1 MSVTTPTAPAAFE
14 KTAHGPLG
22 RMQGSQGGRH
32 RRSLRGRIV
41 SGLLSH
47 GGWSLVVATTGV
59 SGLNFLFHVLISR
72 LLGPSQ
78 YGAFNAVLNVIA
90 VLAVPL
96 GAVQLAVT
104 HAVVSGAGKER
115 ISLRRLTVKAM
126 LWGAGAMVAVGLASP
141 LIDGFLNL
149 KSPSAN
155 LGIAVWIPLAVVA
168 AVLQGAL
175 LGELRFVPVAVASF
189 IGGGALRLATGA
201 LLVSAGFGLVGAV
214 AATVIGQAFT
224 TAALLLVARREVFA
238 RRLDSI
244 RISLRDAV
252 LSIAALAGY
261 TTLTGIDVF
270 LARHFLAPV
279 AAGFY
284 AAAATAGHIAM
295 FLPGALVTV
304 AYPRLISAGRT
315 GISVGKTLT
324 GTVGLVTAIGLA
336 AFAVLAVM
344 PGVVVDVLFGPKYA
358 AAASIVGIIGLVSVF
373 LGIISVLTYFHV
385 ARRSVAALYS
395 WAGVA
400 LVWVLVAV
408 LHGGMKTIA
417 VCMLAAS
424 GSVLVAVSLPA
435 LAAVVWPVSRA
446 ALQTDGA
453 VELPPAEI
461 DLTLVIPFYNP
472 GSRLAAHVRAV
483 VGVLRAEQVTFEV
496 IAVSDG
502 STDGSPSS
510 IAGIG
515 QVRIVELAKNQGKGA
530 ALRVGL
536 AQGRGRYLGFI
547 DCDGDIPARQLSHF
561 LAAVRAGDPDVVL
574 GAKSHPDSDVVYPPL
589 RRLYSFG
596 YQQLTRL
603 LFWLPTRDT
612 QTGIKLIRR
621 ETLAAVLP
629 TMLEKR
635 FAFDLELLVVAR
647 RMGYRNFVEL
657 PVQIA
662 ERFTSTISPKAV
674 WRTLLDTLAIFYRL
688 RVAHFYGPQLALTSG
703 HGQVSHSDS
712 RSWWRADALS
722 LTATALAPGRGQM
735 SHSDSRSWSRA
746 DTPSLTA
753 TALADSGPAG
763 GPLRI
768 LAYNWRDLAH
778 PRAGGAEVYL
788 QSVAREWV
796 KRGHEVTVFCGAVEG
811 RPAEEFLD
819 GVRILRRGSRIGVYR
834 EARRYWRREGDGQ
847 YDLVFDCVNTRPFFC
862 SRFVRNVPVVAV
874 IHQVAREVWRYET
887 PWPISVIGRYLL
899 EPAWLRA
906 YRDVPVVT
914 VSESSRESL
923 AEYGLRR
930 VTVVPEGWVPT
941 RPVPVKKESVPT
953 VVFLGR
959 LSANKRPEHA
969 IRAFGLVR
977 RQLPEA
983 QMWVMGGGPEE
994 ARLRKMA
1001 GPGVTFLGRVPG
1013 AEKRERLGR
1022 AHALVV
1028 TSVREGW
1035 GLVVTE
1041 AAVSGTV
1048 AIGYDVAGLRDSIG
1062 ASGGVLTRADPA
1074 SLATGLVKLLPSVA
1088 GGYGPRARPAGVV
1101 PWNEVAGG
1109 ILTVARESDSPAS
1122 QVLGQAASLA
1132 NDRAAGDRWWLSR
1145 MRAGLGVLGITLLLL
1160 GGSMDGLQLSPIL
1173 VGAAFLALL
1182 AATLIG
1188 GVEGWPTRGGR
1199 RYGALRAAAP
1209 PTAASAGT
1217 WSSRVCLA
1225 IVGLVPAIAAQS
1237 WFDPGRLLAGG
1248 DMWPLVGTA
1257 WLGRLFAPWWWS
1269 GSNLGGPAANEASV
1283 PLAAVYWVV
1292 HALHGSPALAGRIW
1306 YTALLT
1312 GAAATCYLLLRALR
1326 VSPVGSTIGAL
1337 AYVFNAHVV
1346 DIGTN
1351 PVFLAAMVALAGL
1364 PAVVLT
1370 TASGQW
1376 PLRRGIL
1383 LLGASAPLLGY
1394 VSQNPPLVLMIGALL
1409 ASMPLLVAWLDGQA
1423 AARRALRTL
1432 ALGGLLLV
1440 LASCYWLVP
1449 TVFQLQIDAT
1459 STLASTSSWIWTEG
1473 RATLANGF
1481 WLNNDWSWKYA
1492 EYFPFAGDYEEFPL
1506 ETLKFLL
1513 PTTAFGFLAL
1523 ARFSRAIA
1531 ATARRARLGIA
1542 ASAIALFMVLLS
1554 TGTYL
1559 PGALVFDPLYKL
1571 PIGWQLREPGRF
1583 LILGGLAYSVLLAL
1597 TAEAVCERLYSWA
1610 GTVCGW
1616 RSALR
1621 RPGLRL
1627 VAVGAVVAAVL
1638 APGFPIMTGAIAPD
1652 HRPLLPS
1659 MRVSVPAYWTGMSSY
1674 LNHSAP
1680 PGNLLVLPEDDFYQM
1695 PYTWGYY
1702 GVDTFITDLI
1712 ARNVVD
1718 PVAQGYQPAGQQLIG
1733 AVGLVEQGLLAHDW
1747 PSVQRTLAAIGTP
1760 LLLVRGDVN
1769 AAFPQREITPPAAL
1783 DTALREDP
1791 GMRLVRRF
1799 GKLDLFALRVPISPT
1814 GSDTPYVTVNSATPD
1829 LRDLALLPSGTA
1841 LISSPMRSTVPAVL
1855 QAPPVSQW
1863 QLTGDELET
1872 SITEPPGWRYQIK
1885 LLSATGAFERPGIS
1899 SKPPAR
1905 LITRVRHRDGQ
1916 VVEELS
1922 YKLGSSL
1929 LTDGDFVSGPWSA
1942 VANCAA
1948 IPGTLS
1954 TARLSAPLLAGQG
1967 PAGQSA
1973 LALSAHADSACEAR
1987 PLAWRSG
1994 PLFVS
1999 FWFRNVSG
2007 AVPRIC
2013 LWETP
2018 IDKCATVTPIPPSSS
2033 SPQWYRYQA
2042 FVTPDP
2048 GTRSLQLF
2056 LYADVYIAGVPT
2068 TNEYSDVVVR
2078 GSPVALQPVVVATP
2092 RSHERPAP
2100 ALDTVGE
2107 SFSPDWIGPP
2117 GDQHVVVDGLRNGLL
2132 GPHSSNDA
2140 LHFGPTSWYL
2150 LSRVA
2155 SLLAAGL
2162 VLVLAVSLRSGGP
2175 CRLVPAVRA
2184 ASRGRNR

>member
-1 MSVTTPTAPAAFE
+1 MSVTTPTASAAFE
-14 KTAHGPLG
+14 ETAPGSVG
-22 RMQGSQGGRH
+22 SMQGSPGRH

-47 GGWSLVVATTGV
+47 GGWSLVVATTGI

-78 YGAFNAVLNVIA
+78 YGAFNAVLNVIS

-126 LWGAGAMVAVGLASP
+126 LWGTGAMVAVGLASP

-149 KSPSAN
+149 KSPSAS
-155 LGIAVWIPLAVVA
+155 LATAVWIPLAVVA

-238 RRLDSI
+238 RGLDSI

-279 AAGFY
+279 ASGLY

-295 FLPGALVTV
+295 FLPGALVVV

-324 GTVGLVTAIGLA
+324 ETVGLVTAIGLA

-344 PGVVVDVLFGPKYA
+344 PGVVVDVLFGRKYS
-358 AAASIVGIIGLVSVF
+358 AAASIVGIIGLTSVF
-373 LGIISVLTYFHV
+373 LGIIGVLTYFHV

-400 LVWVLVAV
+400 LVWVLVAA

-417 VCMLAAS
+417 VCMLVAS
-424 GSVLVAVSLPA
+424 GSVLVAVSFPA
-435 LAAVVWPVSRA
+435 LAAVVRPVSRA
-446 ALQTDGA
+446 APPSDGA

-461 DLTLVIPFYNP
+461 DLSLVIPFYNP
-472 GSRLAAHVRAV
+472 GSRLASHVEAV
-483 VGVLRAEQVTFEV
+483 IDVLRAEQVTFEV

-515 QVRIVELAKNQGKGA
+515 QVRIVELVKNQGKGA

-561 LAAVRAGDPDVVL
+561 LAAVRTGDPDVVL

-629 TMLEKR
+629 KMLEKR

-647 RMGYRNFVEL
+647 RMGYRNCVEL

-674 WRTLLDTLAIFYRL
+674 WRTFLDTLAIFYRL
-688 RVAHFYGPQLALTSG
+688 RVVHFYGPQLALASG
-703 HGQVSHSDS
+703 PSQVSLSAS
-712 RSWWRADALS
+712 RSWSRADALS
-722 LTATALAPGRGQM
+722 LTATALAPGRGQV
-735 SHSDSRSWSRA
+735 SRSDCRSWSRA
-746 DTPSLTA
+746 DAPSLTA
-753 TALADSGPAG
+753 TALSGSGPAG

-796 KRGHEVTVFCGAVEG
+796 RRGHQVTVFCGAVAG
-811 RPAEEFLD
+811 RPAEEFVD

-834 EARRYWRREGDGQ
+834 EAGRYWRREGDGQ
-847 YDLVFDCVNTRPFFC
+847 YDLVVDCVNTRPFFC

-906 YRDVPVVT
+906 YRNVPVVT

-941 RPVPVKKESVPT
+941 RAVPFRKESVPT

-969 IRAFGLVR
+969 IRAFGLAR

-983 QMWVMGGGPEE
+983 QMWVIGGGPEE

-1001 GPGVTFLGRVPG
+1001 GPGVTFLGRVSG
-1013 AEKRERLGR
+1013 EEKRERLGR
-1022 AHALVV
+1022 AHALVA

-1041 AAVSGTV
+1041 AAASGTV

-1062 ASGGVLTRADPA
+1062 ASGGILTRADPA
-1074 SLATGLVKLLPSVA
+1074 SLATGLVRLLPSVA
-1088 GGYGPRARPAGVV
+1088 GGYGPRATPAGVV
-1101 PWNEVAGG
+1101 PWTEVAAD
-1109 ILTVARESDSPAS
+1109 ILTVARKSESATIHVLD
-1122 QVLGQAASLA
+1122 QVGSFAG
-1132 NDRAAGDRWWLSR
+1132 DRAAGGRQGLSR
-1145 MRAGLGVLGITLLLL
+1145 VRAGLAVLGVALLLL
-1160 GGSMDGLQLSPIL
+1160 GGIRDNLSLSPIL

-1182 AATLIG
+1182 AATLLG
-1188 GVEGWPTRGGR
+1188 GVEGWLTRGGHHSQ
-1199 RYGALRAAAP
+1199 LRAEKR
-1209 PTAASAGT
+1209 PTARGAGT
-1217 WSSRVCLA
+1217 WPSR
-1225 IVGLVPAIAAQS
+1225 IGPAIAGLTAAVAAQT
-1237 WFDPGRLLAGG
+1237 WFYPGRLLAGG
-1248 DMWPLVGTA
+1248 DVAPVVGTA
-1257 WLGRLFAPWWWS
+1257 WLGRLFAPWSWS
-1269 GSNLGGPAANEASV
+1269 GSNLGGPAADETKV
-1283 PLAAVYWVV
+1283 PVAAVYWLVD
-1292 HALHGSPALAGRIW
+1292 ALHGSPALAEDIW
-1306 YTALLT
+1306 YTVLFV
-1312 GAAATCYLLLRALR
+1312 GAAVASYLFLRALR
-1326 VSPVGSTIGAL
+1326 VGPAGSTIGAL
-1337 AYVFNAHVV
+1337 AYIFNAHIVT
-1346 DIGTN
+1346 IGTN
-1351 PVFLAAMVALAGL
+1351 PVFLAAMVLLPGL

-1370 TASGQW
+1370 TASGGW
-1376 PLRRGIL
+1376 ALRRGVL

-1394 VSQNPPLVLMIGALL
+1394 VSQNSPLLFMIAALL
-1409 ASMPLLVAWLDGQA
+1409 ASMPLLVGWLDGWA
-1423 AARRALRTL
+1423 AARRALLTL
-1432 ALGGLLLV
+1432 ALGAPLLA
-1440 LASCYWLVP
+1440 LASSYWLVP
-1449 TVFQLQIDAT
+1449 TVLQLKIDAV
-1459 STLASTSSWIWTEG
+1459 STLANQSSWIWTEG

-1481 WLNNDWSWKYA
+1481 WLNNDWGWKYA
-1492 EYFPFAGDYEEFPL
+1492 EYYPYAGDYDKLPL
-1506 ETLKFLL
+1506 LILKFLL
-1513 PTTAFGFLAL
+1513 PITAFSFLAL
-1523 ARFSRAIA
+1523 ARFPRAIRM
-1531 ATARRARLGIA
+1531 TGRQSRLGIA
-1542 ASAIALFMVLLS
+1542 GSATALFVILLS
-1554 TGTYL
+1554 TGTHL
-1559 PGALVFDPLYKL
+1559 PGALVFDPLYRL
-1571 PIGWQLREPGRF
+1571 PLGWQLREPGRF
-1583 LILGGLAYSVLLAL
+1583 LILGGLGYSVLLAL
-1597 TAEAVCERLYSWA
+1597 ATEAARERLNSLP
-1610 GTVCGW
+1610 GTVRRW
-1616 RSALR
+1616 RSALQ

-1627 VAVGAVVAAVL
+1627 AVVGAASAAVL
-1638 APGFPIMTGAIAPD
+1638 APGFPLMTGAIAPN
-1652 HRPLLPS
+1652 HRPVLPS
-1659 MRVSVPAYWTGMSSY
+1659 VHVSVPSYWTSMASY
-1674 LNHSAP
+1674 LNRSEP

-1702 GVDTFITDLI
+1702 GADTFITNLI

-1718 PVAQGYQPAGQQLIG
+1718 PQAQGYTPAPQELTD
-1733 AVGLVEQGLLAHDW
+1733 AVGLVQQGLLAHDW

-1769 AAFPQREITPPAAL
+1769 AAFPNRHITPPAAL
-1783 DTALREDP
+1783 EKALSEDKN
-1791 GMRLVRRF
+1791 MRLIHRF
-1799 GKLDLFALRVPISPT
+1799 GELELFALRNSISPAGPVT
-1814 GSDTPYVTVNSATPD
+1814 SYATVNSATPD
-1829 LRDLALLPSGTA
+1829 LRDLALFPSGTA
-1841 LISSPMRSTVPAVL
+1841 LISSPMRSAVPAAL
-1855 QAPPVSQW
+1855 QFPSVSQW
-1863 QLTGDELET
+1863 QLVGDELQT
-1872 SITEPPGWRYQIK
+1872 SIVEPPGWQYSTR
-1885 LLSATGAFERPGIS
+1885 LLSATGAFEQQGVS
-1899 SKPPAR
+1899 STPRAR
-1905 LITRVRHRDGQ
+1905 LITRVGHSDGQ

-1922 YKLGSSL
+1922 YKLGGSL
-1929 LTDGDFVSGPWSA
+1929 LSDGDFVSGTWGA
-1942 VANCAA
+1942 VQNCAA
-1948 IPGTLS
+1948 FPGTAA
-1954 TARLSAPLLAGQG
+1954 TAGLAARVLPGQG
-1967 PAGQSA
+1967 SAGLPA
-1973 LALSAHADSACEAR
+1973 LALSAKADSACEMR
-1987 PLAWRSG
+1987 SLAWRSG

-1999 FWFRNVSG
+1999 LWVRNISG
-2007 AVPRIC
+2007 APPRMC
-2013 LWETP
+2013 LWEMP
-2018 IDKCATVTPIPPSSS
+2018 IDKCAAMSPLPSNPAPSH
-2033 SPQWYRYQA
+2033 WYHYQA
-2042 FVTPDP
+2042 IVTPDQ
-2048 GTRSLQLF
+2048 GTSSLALY
-2056 LYADVYIAGVPT
+2056 LYADVFTPGTLT
-2068 TNEYSDVVVR
+2068 TDDYSDVVIR
-2078 GSPVALQPVVVATP
+2078 RSPVLLQPVVAATP
-2092 RSHERPAP
+2092 QEHERPTP
-2100 ALDTVGE
+2100 ALYTVSD
-2107 SFSPDWIGPP
+2107 SFSPGWIGPT
-2117 GDQHVVVDGLRNGLL
+2117 GASRVEVDGLRNGWL
-2132 GPHSSNDA
+2132 GTHPNDDPP
-2140 LHFGPTSWYL
+2140 HFGLSSLYL
-2150 LSRVA
+2150 LSRFA
-2155 SLLAAGL
+2155 SLLAATL
-2162 VLVLAVSLRSGGP
+2162 LLALALSLWPGRRYRPIAS
-2175 CRLVPAVRA
+2175 VRA
-2184 ASRGRNR
+2184 ALRGRERG

>member
-14 KTAHGPLG
+14 ETAHGPLG
-22 RMQGSQGGRH
+22 RMQGSPGRH

-59 SGLNFLFHVLISR
+59 SGLNFIFHILISR

-78 YGAFNAVLNVIA
+78 YGALNAVLNLIS

-104 HAVVSGAGKER
+104 QAVVSRAGKER

-126 LWGAGAMVAVGLASP
+126 LWGAGAMAAVGVVSP

-149 KSPSAN
+149 KSPSAD
-155 LGIAVWIPLAVVA
+155 LAMGVWILLAVVA

-189 IGGGALRLATGA
+189 FGGGALRLAIGA
-201 LLVSAGFGLVGAV
+201 LLVSAGFGLGGAV

-238 RRLDSI
+238 TGLDPI

-279 AAGFY
+279 TAGLY

-304 AYPRLISAGRT
+304 AFPRLVSAGRT

-324 GTVGLVTAIGLA
+324 ETVGLVTAIGLA
-336 AFAVLAVM
+336 AFAVLAAM

-358 AAASIVGIIGLVSVF
+358 GAASIVGIIALTSVF
-373 LGIISVLTYFHV
+373 LGIIGVLTYFHV

-395 WAGVA
+395 WAGVV

-408 LHGGMKTIA
+408 LHVGMETIA

-424 GSVLVAVSLPA
+424 GFVLVAVSLPA

-446 ALQTDGA
+446 AVLSDDA

-461 DLTLVIPFYNP
+461 DLSLVIPFYNP
-472 GSRLAAHVRAV
+472 GPRLASHVHAV

-515 QVRIVELAKNQGKGA
+515 QVRVVELAENQGKGA

-547 DCDGDIPARQLSHF
+547 DGDGDIPARQLSQF
-561 LAAVRAGDPDVVL
+561 LAAIRAGDPDVVL
-574 GAKSHPDSDVVYPPL
+574 GTKSHPDSDVVYPPL

-596 YQQLTRL
+596 YQQLIRL
-603 LFWLPTRDT
+603 LFLLPTRDT

-629 TMLEKR
+629 KMLEKR

-688 RVAHFYGPQLALTSG
+688 RVAHFYGPQLAPASG
-703 HGQVSHSDS
+703 HSQVS
-712 RSWWRADALS
+712 RS
-722 LTATALAPGRGQM
+722 APG
-735 SHSDSRSWSRA
+735 SWSRA
-746 DTPSLTA
+746 GARSLTA
-753 TALADSGPAG
+753 RALAGSGPAD

-796 KRGHEVTVFCGAVEG
+796 KRGHEVTVFCGAVAG
-811 RPAEEFLD
+811 RPAEEFVD
-819 GVRILRRGSRIGVYR
+819 GVRILRRGGRIGVYR

-847 YDLVFDCVNTRPFFC
+847 YDLVVDCVNTRPFLC
-862 SRFVRNVPVVAV
+862 PRFVRNVPIVAV

-887 PWPISVIGRYLL
+887 PWPISVLGRYLL

-930 VTVVPEGWVPT
+930 VTVVPEGWVPAW
-941 RPVPVKKESVPT
+941 PVPVKEEPVPT
-953 VVFLGR
+953 VVFIGR

-983 QMWVMGGGPEE
+983 QMWVIGSGPEE

-1001 GPGVTFLGRVPG
+1001 GPGVTFLGHVSEE
-1013 AEKRERLGR
+1013 EKRERLAR

-1041 AAVSGTV
+1041 AAANGTV
-1048 AIGYDVAGLRDSIG
+1048 AIGYDVPGLRDSIG
-1062 ASGGVLTRADPA
+1062 ASGGILTRADPA
-1074 SLATGLVKLLPSVA
+1074 SLATGLVRLLSSVA
-1088 GGYGPRARPAGVV
+1088 GGYTPQVWPAGVV
-1101 PWNEVAGG
+1101 PWAEVAAG
-1109 ILTVARESDSPAS
+1109 ILTVARKPKSPAI
-1122 QVLGQAASLA
+1122 QVPDQPGSFAG
-1132 NDRAAGDRWWLSR
+1132 DRAAGDRQGLSR
-1145 MRAGLGVLGITLLLL
+1145 VRVGLGVLGVALLLL
-1160 GGSMDGLQLSPIL
+1160 GGACAISNCHRSSSVRRSWRCWPQPSSGASRAGRHAEGATVSCGLRRGRPRR
-1173 VGAAFLALL
+1173 ALALGHRESAWPSSDSSL
-1182 AATLIG
+1182 PSPRNPGSTRVGCSQGATCRPWWARL
-1188 GVEGWPTRGGR
+1188 GWDGSSLPGRG
-1199 RYGALRAAAP
+1199 RAQI
-1209 PTAASAGT
+1209 S
-1217 WSSRVCLA
+1217 
-1225 IVGLVPAIAAQS
+1225 AAQPLTR
-1237 WFDPGRLLAGG
+1237 PGCR
-1248 DMWPLVGTA
+1248 WPRSTGSST
-1257 WLGRLFAPWWWS
+1257 RFADRRP
-1269 GSNLGGPAANEASV
+1269 
-1283 PLAAVYWVV
+1283 
-1292 HALHGSPALAGRIW
+1292 SPKRIW
-1306 YTALLT
+1306 YTALFA
-1312 GAAATCYLLLRALR
+1312 GAAAACYLLLRALR
-1326 VSPVGSTIGAL
+1326 VGPAGSTLGAL

-1346 DIGTN
+1346 NIGTN
-1351 PVFLAAMVALAGL
+1351 PVYLAAMVLLAGL

-1370 TASGQW
+1370 TASGRW
-1376 PLRRGIL
+1376 ALRRGIL

-1394 VSQNPPLVLMIGALL
+1394 VSENPPLVLMIGALL
-1409 ASMPLLVAWLDGQA
+1409 ASMPLLVGWLDGRA

-1432 ALGGLLLV
+1432 ALGALLLA
-1440 LASCYWLVP
+1440 LACSYWLVP
-1449 TVFQLQIDAT
+1449 TVLQLKIDAT
-1459 STLASTSSWIWTEG
+1459 STLANQSSWTWTEG

-1481 WLNNDWSWKYA
+1481 WLNNDWGWKFA
-1492 EYFPFAGDYEEFPL
+1492 EYYPYAGAYGKFPL
-1506 ETLKFLL
+1506 LILKFLL
-1513 PTTAFGFLAL
+1513 PMTAFGFLAL
-1523 ARFSRAIA
+1523 ARFPRAIGV
-1531 ATARRARLGIA
+1531 TARRARLGIA
-1542 ASAIALFMVLLS
+1542 ASATALFLVLLS
-1554 TGTYL
+1554 TGTHL
-1559 PGALVFDPLYKL
+1559 PGALVFDPLYQL
-1571 PIGWQLREPGRF
+1571 PLGWLLREPGRF

-1597 TAEAVCERLYSWA
+1597 TTEAACERLNSFEP
-1610 GTVCGW
+1610 GTVWRW
-1616 RSALR
+1616 RSALH

-1627 VAVGAVVAAVL
+1627 AAVGAVGAAVL
-1638 APGFPIMTGAIAPD
+1638 APGFPLMTGAIAPD
-1652 HRPLLPS
+1652 HRPVLPS
-1659 MRVSVPAYWTGMSSY
+1659 THVSVPAYWTAMASY
-1674 LNHSAP
+1674 LNRSAP
-1680 PGNLLVLPEDDFYQM
+1680 PGNLLVLPQDDFYQM

-1702 GVDTFITDLI
+1702 GADGFITDLI

-1718 PVAQGYQPAGQQLIG
+1718 PVAQGYAPASAGARRRRPPRPAGAARPRLAICATDARGYRNAAAAGPRRRERRLSRTADHTASGTREGTTRRPGHAACPSFRKARAIRASRAHQPGGLGHFVRHCQLCYAGSARPGASSLWDCADIKPDAAGRSRGAAGSACFTMAARRRRTQDLCRRAARPAVPDQAAVSHRRVRAAGCLLEAPSPAHRPRPPSRRPGGRRAQLQVGRFLAQRRRLRVWHVGRSGQLCGVSRDDSDGAAVCASPTRTGPGG
-1733 AVGLVEQGLLAHDW
+1733 AVGARALRERGQC
-1747 PSVQRTLAAIGTP
+1747 
-1760 LLLVRGDVN
+1760 VRG
-1769 AAFPQREITPPAAL
+1769 AL
-1783 DTALREDP
+1783 AGLAVRTALREPLGPQRQRSCTADLP
-1791 GMRLVRRF
+1791 LADAYREVRRHV
-1799 GKLDLFALRVPISPT
+1799 A
-1814 GSDTPYVTVNSATPD
+1814 A
-1829 LRDLALLPSGTA
+1829 
-1841 LISSPMRSTVPAVL
+1841 PA
-1855 QAPPVSQW
+1855 
-1863 QLTGDELET
+1863 
-1872 SITEPPGWRYQIK
+1872 
-1885 LLSATGAFERPGIS
+1885 
-1899 SKPPAR
+1899 
-1905 LITRVRHRDGQ
+1905 
-1916 VVEELS
+1916 ELS
-1922 YKLGSSL
+1922 P
-1929 LTDGDFVSGPWSA
+1929 F
-1942 VANCAA
+1942 
-1948 IPGTLS
+1948 
-1954 TARLSAPLLAGQG
+1954 
-1967 PAGQSA
+1967 
-1973 LALSAHADSACEAR
+1973 
-1987 PLAWRSG
+1987 
-1994 PLFVS
+1994 
-1999 FWFRNVSG
+1999 
-2007 AVPRIC
+2007 
-2013 LWETP
+2013 
-2018 IDKCATVTPIPPSSS
+2018 
-2033 SPQWYRYQA
+2033 
-2042 FVTPDP
+2042 
-2048 GTRSLQLF
+2048 
-2056 LYADVYIAGVPT
+2056 
-2068 TNEYSDVVVR
+2068 
-2078 GSPVALQPVVVATP
+2078 PVVP
-2092 RSHERPAP
+2092 
-2100 ALDTVGE
+2100 L
-2107 SFSPDWIGPP
+2107 PD
-2117 GDQHVVVDGLRNGLL
+2117 DR
-2132 GPHSSNDA
+2132 DA
-2140 LHFGPTSWYL
+2140 
-2150 LSRVA
+2150 
-2155 SLLAAGL
+2155 
-2162 VLVLAVSLRSGGP
+2162 
-2175 CRLVPAVRA
+2175 
-2184 ASRGRNR
+2184 